1 MIYELAGTADAPN
14 ADLESKVSDEME
26 LTKDKGSKITDL
38 LQNGSFL
45 RIG

>member
-14 ADLESKVSDEME
+14 ADIESEVSGEME
-26 LTKDKGSKITDL
+26 STKNKASKITDL
-38 LQNGSFL
+38 LQNDSFL